1 MENQSGE
8 NPNSTKPK
16 PQKDKVTT
24 KTKKPF
30 KYAWPIKAGILTLML
45 ALMFG
50 ILSEVTLSNA
60 SIVLAIVVIVILM
73 AISIVFDVVGVAFAC
88 CPLEPIL
95 SMASRKVKGSKAAIA
110 MVRRGDIVSSVCSDI
125 IGDMCGILS
134 GAAGA
139 AVAAKLI
146 MSQTG
151 AVAVI
156 IASVVSAVI
165 TALTVFGKAMCKR
178 LAVEKCVPIV
188 SFVSKA
194 LSIFSKN
201 K

>member
-1 MENQSGE
+1 MENNSGGE
-8 NPNSTKPK
+8 SPNSAKQK
-16 PQKDKVTT
+16 KDKTTT
-24 KTKKPF
+24 KNKKPF
-30 KYAWPIKAGILTLML
+30 KYAWPIKAGVLTLML

-50 ILSEVTLSNA
+50 ILSEVLLSNA
-60 SIVLAIVVIVILM
+60 SMVIAIVVIVVLM
-73 AISIVFDVVGVAFAC
+73 AISIVFDVIGVAFAC

-95 SMASRKVKGSKAAIA
+95 AMASRKVKGSKAAIS
-110 MVRRGDIVSSVCSDI
+110 MVRRGDVLSSVCSDI

-139 AVAAKLI
+139 TVAAKFI

-151 AVAVI
+151 AVAII

-178 LAVEKCVPIV
+178 LATEKSVTIV
-188 SFVSKA
+188 SLVGKV
-194 LSIFSKN
+194 LSVFSKN

>member
-1 MENQSGE
+1 MESPSGE
-8 NPNSTKPK
+8 NPNSTKQK
-16 PQKDKVTT
+16 PQKEKVTT
-24 KTKKPF
+24 KNKKPF

-50 ILSEVTLSNA
+50 ILSEVLLSNA
-60 SIVLAIVVIVILM
+60 SIVIAIIVIVFLM
-73 AISIVFDVVGVAFAC
+73 AISIVFDVIGVAFAC

-139 AVAAKLI
+139 AVAAKII

-188 SFVSKA
+188 SFVSKL